1 MLTRFDN
8 RSSGETTPSW
18 GVAMASYQMVI
29 IFLLPVILMSS
40 SYYSVI
46 IALWRSTKNMTALT
60 STSGGRAPGQPGLE
74 SGDEVTLARRGS
86 LHGEASLYQAKPFRA
101 NITKNVQWSQ
111 VDAGWG
117 GQLVASPKCH

>member
-1 MLTRFDN
+1 MLTRFYH

-46 IALWRSTKNMTALT
+46 TALWRSTKNMTALT
-60 STSGGRAPGQPGLE
+60 STSGGRAPGEPGTD
-74 SGDEVTLARRGS
+74 SGDEAGS
-86 LHGEASLYQAKPFRA
+86 LHGVVTVARQETSLYQAKPFTMRTSYLPSPA
-101 NITKNVQWSQ
+101 SEK
-111 VDAGWG
+111 
-117 GQLVASPKCH
+117 QLGD